1 MNKIQTLNSIIAVIK
16 HHEDQMQKLKDLVD
30 GKSVEKVLS
39 ISKTQCEFGKWL
51 YSNDNSIQN
60 IIGFQFYEKIDKL
73 YTEWHEQYYKI
84 YKVFYNEKKGFISK
98 MFTSTSQEMKLDK
111 AKLYYSELK
120 VTSSDLLRIL
130 ASSQRRISAMNE
142 SKFS

>member
-1 MNKIQTLNSIIAVIK
+1 MNKITTLNSIIHVIK
-16 HHEDQMQKLKDLVD
+16 YHEEQMQKLKDLVD
-30 GKSVEKVLS
+30 GKSVEKVIH
-39 ISKTQCEFGKWL
+39 ISKTQCDFGQWL
-51 YSNDNSIQN
+51 YTNNIQN
-60 IIGFQFYEKIDKL
+60 IIGFQFYEKIDRL

-98 MFTSTSQEMKLDK
+98 LFTSTSQEMKLDK

-130 ASSQRRISAMNE
+130 ASSERRISAMNE
-142 SKFS
+142 SKFD